1 MNVFG
6 IGTLELLVILLVA
19 FIALGPGKTVEVAR
33 TIGKMAREA
42 RRTFT
47 DIMDAASVDE
57 RSARPRDD
65 SRPPASPAR
74 PDDPVPAPPHL
85 AAQGD
90 PPDNPSAGQAPDQR
104 QSDQRQADPR

>member
-1 MNVFG
+1 MNFFG

-57 RSARPRDD
+57 RDGRARENPA
-65 SRPPASPAR
+65 PPSP
-74 PDDPVPAPPHL
+74 PSDPVPPPPHL
-85 AAQGD
+85 AAQND
-90 PPDNPSAGQAPDQR
+90 TSDNRPASQP
-104 QSDQRQADPR
+104 SDQR

>member
-1 MNVFG
+1 VNVFG
-6 IGTLELLVILLVA
+6 IGTLELLVILAVA

-57 RSARPRDD
+57 RADRPREN
-65 SRPPASPAR
+65 SAPTAPPSP
-74 PDDPVPAPPHL
+74 PTDPVPTPPHL
-85 AAQGD
+85 VAQSD
-90 PPDNPSAGQAPDQR
+90 APDNPPGAQP
-104 QSDQRQADPR
+104 SDQR

>member
-6 IGTLELLVILLVA
+6 IGTLELLVILAVA

-47 DIMDAASVDE
+47 DIIDAASLDE
-57 RSARPRDD
+57 RGGPQRENSGPTAPT
-65 SRPPASPAR
+65 SPPT
-74 PDDPVPAPPHL
+74 DPVPTPPHL
-85 AAQGD
+85 AAQSD
-90 PPDNPSAGQAPDQR
+90 VTDNPPPDE
-104 QSDQRQADPR
+104 RQADTR

>member
-1 MNVFG
+1 MNLFG
-6 IGTLELLVILLVA
+6 IGTLELLVILAVA

-47 DIMDAASVDE
+47 DIMDAASLDE
-57 RSARPRDD
+57 RADRPRGNPAQ
-65 SRPPASPAR
+65 PPPTSP
-74 PDDPVPAPPHL
+74 PTDPVPGPPHL

-90 PPDNPSAGQAPDQR
+90 TTESPTPSQP
-104 QSDQRQADPR
+104 SDPR